1 MLSNSISTT
10 LSDHGTGRAGEGRAG
25 APRWRTGRRAVAPLA
40 GLACTAALLA
50 GCGGADSG
58 DVAEA
63 AAGASRSQVG
73 ADAAGDVT
81 ASSGSGE
88 NLFEGTWT
96 FGHTTKTLTAD
107 ELAAVTE
114 EEAEARGPEEMSL
127 TVQCADGID
136 TSLRDYEAVCVAI
149 ADEGVEHP
157 WMLTG
162 GPADAGLVVEVD
174 NLE

>member
-10 LSDHGTGRAGEGRAG
+10 LSDHGTGRANGGRAG
-25 APRWRTGRRAVAPLA
+25 APRWRTGRRAAAPLA

-50 GCGGADSG
+50 GGAGSG
-58 DVAEA
+58 DVAQAA
-63 AAGASRSQVG
+63 AAGTTRSQVG
-73 ADAAGDVT
+73 ADAASEVT
-81 ASSGSGE
+81 ARTGSDE

-96 FGHTTKTLTAD
+96 FGHTTKTLTAE

-136 TSLRDYEAVCVAI
+136 TSIRDYEAVCVAI